1 MKLCHMIIL
10 SVLAIFMAGCND
22 ILNNNSVLVVDLAVV
37 AKDTGRNESINNKIA
52 QAEKNLNE
60 QLKKIAVDLNAQV
73 EAEKKKLTSKS
84 KKKEKTRVAQFTQQ
98 AQQTMRNKK
107 AEAQKKINQLKAN
120 LLNEFRNDVKAA
132 VQSIA
137 KVARG
142 KVVMATADVLW
153 SDTTVDITDKVIAKM
168 RETK

>member
-1 MKLCHMIIL
+1 
-10 SVLAIFMAGCND
+10 MAGCND